1 LNEKENNTELE
12 NRPLP
17 VRVKPIPMA
26 IDPDKLLKEIN
37 KINKS
42 DYRNRWDLAVFTS
55 FMYLTGARVTE
66 AINVKRKHLEIRN
79 NNLFVV
85 NLKTLK
91 SRVYPIRQLPI
102 APVKTDKPFFEI
114 LSTYLEENS
123 FQEDDFLFPFQS
135 RFKVFYRL
143 RKIMIPKLLQL
154 DPNKKAWIEEDFHL
168 HPHYLRHC
176 RLSHLASIFDFNEIQ
191 LMKFAGWSSTKPTI
205 FYIKLSYSDILK
217 KMIQPSVVSEYFE
230 QFLGG

>member
-1 LNEKENNTELE
+1 LNKKRNNTDFE
-12 NRPLP
+12 NKPIPKRI
-17 VRVKPIPMA
+17 KPIPMA
-26 IDPDKLLKEIN
+26 IGPDILFKEIN

-42 DYRNRWDLAVFTS
+42 SYRNRWDLTVFSS
-55 FMYLTGARVTE
+55 FMYLTGARISE

-102 APVKTDKPFFEI
+102 APIKTDKPFFE
-114 LSTYLEENS
+114 LFSTYLEENY
-123 FQEDDFLFPFQS
+123 FEEDDFIFPFQS
-135 RFKVFYRL
+135 RFNVFYRL
-143 RKIMIPKLLQL
+143 RKIKINKLLQL
-154 DPNKKAWIEEDFHL
+154 DPKQKKWIEEDFRI

-205 FYIKLSYSDILK
+205 FYVKLSYQDILK
-217 KMIQPSVVSEYFE
+217 KMIQPSIVSEYFE